1 MIPDNDDPEISQS
14 LNYHRELPGG
24 ARQRI
29 VAKNS
34 PLSRLSETGFVKSP
48 SVVQLGALPLQRE
61 DIRTVSNAPT
71 KPK

>member
-1 MIPDNDDPEISQS
+1 MIPDNDDSEISQS

-34 PLSRLSETGFVKSP
+34 PLSRLSETGFVKAR
-48 SVVQLGALPLQRE
+48 Q
-61 DIRTVSNAPT
+61 
-71 KPK
+71 